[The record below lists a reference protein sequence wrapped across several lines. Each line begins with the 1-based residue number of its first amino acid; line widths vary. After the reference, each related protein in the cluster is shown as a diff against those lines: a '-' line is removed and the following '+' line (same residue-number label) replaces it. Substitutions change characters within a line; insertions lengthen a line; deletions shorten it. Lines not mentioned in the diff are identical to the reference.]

1 MKRENIQASAKRFN
15 MDNIHTYTFVEFFS
29 RRFPDESDNITSY
42 VDTWAS
48 RFTKGNPTNN
58 MDFLSTK
65 VYEKVIAEEF
75 DMAEVLEKF
84 TWNSINKKCLS

>member
-15 MDNIHTYTFVEFFS
+15 MSKIQTYVFVEFFS

-42 VDTWAS
+42 VDTWAD
-48 RFTKGNPTNN
+48 RFTKGTHTDR

-84 TWNSINKKCLS
+84 T

>member
-15 MDNIHTYTFVEFFS
+15 MDNIHTYIFVEFFS
-29 RRFPDESDNITSY
+29 RRFPGESDNITSY

-58 MDFLSTK
+58 MDRESTD
-65 VYEKVIAEEF
+65 IFEEI
-75 DMAEVLEKF
+75 MAEKF
-84 TWNSINKKCLS
+84 DLYEIEERFR